1 MNYLLTNQESQRLSF
16 RKLERS
22 DFNACL
28 EFFQNPL
35 SNRYWKSD
43 VTDPVVLC
51 KDWSDKQFSRY
62 KDNKGGMNVL
72 IHKKSQELIGWC
84 GLLIQIVDNVEE
96 LEVGYSII
104 PKYWGNGYATE
115 AVKKC
120 VDYAFE
126 NNLRD
131 SIISIIQVNNVESE
145 RVAIKNG
152 LIPKKQAIYH
162 NNVVNIFRIN
172 NKCERSD

>member
-1 MNYLLTNQESQRLSF
+1 
-16 RKLERS
+16 
-22 DFNACL
+22 
-28 EFFQNPL
+28 
-35 SNRYWKSD
+35 
-43 VTDPVVLC
+43 
-51 KDWSDKQFSRY
+51 
-62 KDNKGGMNVL
+62 MNVL

-162 NNVVNIFRIN
+162 NNAVNIFRIN